1 MTRRVVSNAP
11 LGRSVGRH
19 RRASNNTDARR
30 ANTEAGFSLIEVV
43 LALVVLAAMLAS
55 TTSLVV
61 NAMHVSQAS
70 RLRQIATDIAADELD
85 CAIASLNVV
94 DASSFPTPCGEQA
107 TLLSE
112 QGFSGQLDVPA
123 IPTVTKANA
132 TFSIEQEV
140 QPGNGACVA
149 PSGGAPPELEV
160 TDWVTWAGGVTS
172 AAPDWWTNAA
182 LAPKYVQE
190 STLVAVPASALNPS
204 DGSILVK
211 ITDDALNGQGGVT
224 VNLYSGGAPATGS
237 PVTDPL
243 TTGQSGCA
251 LFTNL
256 APGQQYTAT
265 ASETRWIDS
274 NNDLTSGV
282 PAALAGTGMTG
293 NVVADGTLTMP
304 TSAPSTPRYYAQ
316 ASDVTVN
323 YTAPAPYS
331 TPLASSL
338 SQLPLSFY
346 NSSGLVTNPD
356 VAAAATASP
365 GDPVFPFH
373 SAPSYYVV
381 AGSCGSDSA
390 PNGYAT
396 DGVAVPTSGSLT
408 PGGTSSATIVLTPI
422 TVVVANS
429 GGQLAGATVT
439 ANASSPNGAQ
449 DPNCPSSGF
458 VMPALGLGTTSPAT
472 QPSPSSTTTT
482 MTSSSNPNV
491 NGTVTFTATVA
502 PVAPATGIPTGTVIF
517 NVSGTNSA
525 PQTLAGGVATYSV
538 TGLTAGTVSDSAA
551 YSGSSSF
558 SASSALLSQTVGST
572 EDATTTVIGSSSNP
586 TVSGTVTFTATVAP
600 VSPALGTPTGTVTFV
615 VGGTS
620 SPAES
625 VVNGVASYVVTGVT
639 TTKTATAT
647 YSGDPNFS
655 ASTASSFMQTVSG
668 TKGAT
673 TTVVSSSANP
683 IISGSP
689 VTFTAT
695 VSPNP
700 PPARTGTPTGTVSFV
715 VNSGAPVVEAL
726 SNGVATYTISTL
738 TASTNTV
745 TAQYSGD
752 ANFNTST
759 STAFSQQV
767 VVDDVLTSLPYGQ
780 FLMGASSGAQNST
793 NNVPVS
799 PTATVVDVGST
810 GVTVNKCTGGTYS
823 AGYYTGGA
831 CTAQPSGVI
840 NVSVQ

>member
-1 MTRRVVSNAP
+1 MTRHVVSNTP
-11 LGRSVGRH
+11 LGRPVCARH
-19 RRASNNTDARR
+19 RRASNKTYARR
-30 ANTEAGFSLIEVV
+30 DNTEAGFSLIEVV

-123 IPTVTKANA
+123 IPTVTKAG
-132 TFSIEQEV
+132 TKFSVEQEV

-160 TDWVTWAGGVTS
+160 TDWVTFAGGVTS
-172 AAPDWWTNAA
+172 AAPDWWTNQA

-190 STLVAVPASALNPS
+190 STLVAVPASALNPN

-211 ITDDALNGQGGVT
+211 LTDDVLNGQGGVT

-237 PVTDPL
+237 PVTNPL

-256 APGQQYTAT
+256 APGQYTAT
-265 ASETRWIDS
+265 ASETGWIDS

-282 PAALAGTGMTG
+282 PAALAGNVMTG

-304 TSAPSTPRYYAQ
+304 TSAPRYYAQ

-323 YTAPAPYS
+323 YTAPAPYF
-331 TPLASSL
+331 TPTASSL

-346 NSSGLVTNPD
+346 NSSGLVNNPD
-356 VAAAATASP
+356 VAAAATAAP

-373 SAPSYYVV
+373 SSPSYYVV
-381 AGSCGSDSA
+381 AGSCGVDSA
-390 PNGYAT
+390 PDGYSR
-396 DGVAVPTSGSLT
+396 DGVAVPASGSLT
-408 PGGTSSATIVLTPI
+408 PGGTASATLILTPI
-422 TVVVANS
+422 TVVVANT

-439 ANASSPNGAQ
+439 ANASSPTGAQ
-449 DPNCPSSGF
+449 DSNCPSSGF

-472 QPSPSSTTTT
+472 QPSPSFTTTV

-491 NGTVTFTATVA
+491 SGSVTFTATVA
-502 PVAPATGIPTGTVIF
+502 PVAPATGIPTGTVTF
-517 NVSGTNSA
+517 TVGGSNSA
-525 PQTLAGGVATYSV
+525 PQALVNGVATYSV
-538 TGLTAGTVSDSAA
+538 TGLTTGTVSDSAA
-551 YSGSSSF
+551 YSGSSGF
-558 SASSALLSQTVGST
+558 SASSATLSQIVALTGPKN
-572 EDATTTVIGSSSNP
+572 ATTVVIGSSSNP
-586 TVSGTVTFTATVAP
+586 SASGTVTFFATVAP
-600 VSPALGTPTGTVTFV
+600 VSATGTPTGTVTFV

-620 SPAES
+620 SPAET
-625 VVNGVASYVVTGVT
+625 VVNGVASYVLTGLTVGNHI
-639 TTKTATAT
+639 ATAS
-647 YSGDPNFS
+647 YSGDANFS
-655 ASTASSFMQTVSG
+655 SSTASSFTQTVG
-668 TKGAT
+668 TTKANT
-673 TTVVSSSANP
+673 TTVVTSSANP
-683 IISGSP
+683 SISGSS

-695 VSPNP
+695 VTPTG
-700 PPARTGTPTGTVSFV
+700 RTGTPSGTVNFT
-715 VNSGAPVVEAL
+715 VNSGAPVAETL
-726 SNGVATYTISTL
+726 SNGVATYTISSL

-745 TAQYSGD
+745 TAQYLGD
-752 ANFNTST
+752 INFNTST
-759 STAFSQQV
+759 SAAFTQQV

-780 FLMGASSGAQNST
+780 FLMGATYAAQNST
-793 NNVPVS
+793 NTT
-799 PTATVVDVGST
+799 TATVVDVGYT
-810 GVTVNKCTGGTYS
+810 GITVNKCTGGSYS
-823 AGYYTGGA
+823 GGYYTGGA
-831 CTAQPSGVI
+831 CTVQPSGVI

>member
-1 MTRRVVSNAP
+1 M
-11 LGRSVGRH
+11 
-19 RRASNNTDARR
+19 
-30 ANTEAGFSLIEVV
+30 IEVV

-55 TTSLVV
+55 TTSLVI

-94 DASSFPTPCGEQA
+94 QASSFPTPCGEQA

-123 IPTVTKANA
+123 IPTLTKAN
-132 TFSIEQEV
+132 TKFSIEQEV

-172 AAPDWWTNAA
+172 AAPDWWTNQA

-211 ITDDALNGQGGVT
+211 LTDDVSNGQGGVT
-224 VNLYSGGAPATGS
+224 VNLYSGGPPATGS

-256 APGQQYTAT
+256 APGQYTAT

-331 TPLASSL
+331 TPSASSL

-356 VAAAATASP
+356 VAAAATAAP
-365 GDPVFPFH
+365 GDPVFPFQ
-373 SAPSYYVV
+373 SSSPSYYVV

-408 PGGTSSATIVLTPI
+408 PGGTASATIVLTPV
-422 TVVVANS
+422 TVVVANT
-429 GGQLAGATVT
+429 GGQLNGAAVT
-439 ANASSPNGAQ
+439 ANASSPTGAQ
-449 DPNCPSSGF
+449 DSNCPSSGF
-458 VMPALGLGTTSPAT
+458 VMPALGLGTTSAAT

-482 MTSSSNPNV
+482 LTSSSNPNV
-491 NGTVTFTATVA
+491 SGSVTFTATVA
-502 PVAPATGIPTGTVIF
+502 PVAPATGIPTGTVNFI
-517 NVSGTNSA
+517 VGGTSSG
-525 PQTLAGGVATYSV
+525 PQTLVNGVVTYSV
-538 TGLTAGTVSDSAA
+538 TGLTAGTDSAA
-551 YSGSSSF
+551 YSGSTGF
-558 SASSALLSQTVGST
+558 SASSASLSQTVGST
-572 EDATTTVIGSSSNP
+572 KNATTVGISSSSNQSA
-586 TVSGTVTFTATVAP
+586 SGTVTFFATVAP
-600 VSPALGTPTGTVTFV
+600 VAATGTPTGTVTFV

-620 SPAES
+620 SPAEN
-625 VVNGVASYVVTGVT
+625 VVNGVASYVLSGLSVGNHI
-639 TTKTATAT
+639 ATAS
-647 YSGDPNFS
+647 YSGDANFS
-655 ASTASSFMQTVSG
+655 SSTASAFTQTVGS
-668 TKGAT
+668 TKDAS

-695 VSPNP
+695 VTPNSPRSGMP
-700 PPARTGTPTGTVSFV
+700 SGTVTFTVGGTTS
-715 VNSGAPVVEAL
+715 APQTLV
-726 SNGVATYTISTL
+726 NGVATYTVSSL

-745 TAQYSGD
+745 TAQYAGD
-752 ANFNTST
+752 LNFLTSN
-759 STAFSQQV
+759 STAFTQQV

-780 FLMGASSGAQNST
+780 FLLGATDGAQNST
-793 NNVPVS
+793 NNAPGS

-810 GVTVNKCTGGTYS
+810 GVTVNKCTGGSYS

-831 CTAQPSGVI
+831 CTVQPSGVI